1 MRPEKRDTHHRNPH
15 IMTTTD
21 TIAPTAQYTTT
32 EACSFLGVHRTTLY
46 RYVQRG
52 VLRCSYRRG
61 NGRPFFKGSELIR
74 FANATL

>member
-1 MRPEKRDTHHRNPH
+1 
-15 IMTTTD
+15 MTTPG

-32 EACSFLGVHRTTLY
+32 EACGILGVHRTTIY

-52 VLRCSYRRG
+52 VLRCSCRRG

-74 FANATL
+74 FAKATI